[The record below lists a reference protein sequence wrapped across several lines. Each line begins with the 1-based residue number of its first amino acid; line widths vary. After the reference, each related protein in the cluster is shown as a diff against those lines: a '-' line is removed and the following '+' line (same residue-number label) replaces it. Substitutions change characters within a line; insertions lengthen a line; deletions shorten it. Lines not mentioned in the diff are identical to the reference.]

1 MLLSFSH
8 ALGRLLRLLPKR
20 TSVRLESL
28 QASFFVPPNCHY
40 VADDLN
46 QIASGQREPRLYQWL
61 AAMPEGS
68 VYFDVGTSYGQEV
81 ALASSPLGR
90 NVTVVGFDCGLYH
103 AHFCALNRRLNEDR
117 FEFVFAAVGETSG
130 ELVTITC
137 NSDTHIP
144 HLHRKNV
151 PYSYDVMTLAL
162 DDYVKRQQLSP
173 THLKIDV
180 DGAEFGVLRG
190 AAELLADSQLREVFI
205 EIDHENAGI
214 MDYMADLGFT
224 VAWSEEKAV
233 NRDVL
238 FVRSG

>member
-1 MLLSFSH
+1 M
-8 ALGRLLRLLPKR
+8 
-20 TSVRLESL
+20 
-28 QASFFVPPNCHY
+28 
-40 VADDLN
+40 
-46 QIASGQREPRLYQWL
+46 
-61 AAMPEGS
+61 
-68 VYFDVGTSYGQEV
+68 
-81 ALASSPLGR
+81 
-90 NVTVVGFDCGLYH
+90 
-103 AHFCALNRRLNEDR
+103 
-117 FEFVFAAVGETSG
+117 
-130 ELVTITC
+130 
-137 NSDTHIP
+137 
-144 HLHRKNV
+144 

-162 DDYVKRQQLSP
+162 DDYVKRQQLAP